1 MRKDISM
8 EANFVGRERARRNKE
23 SLDVMA
29 DYSLES
35 QRSLGGLSEAPKKQ
49 EQILYQEQI

>member
-1 MRKDISM
+1 M